1 MTINTVG
8 VVGAG
13 IMGSGIAQV
22 FAASGY
28 AVRLHDVD
36 RAALDRGLASVSDS
50 LDRFIARGKLKD
62 TDKSAILGRI
72 RTDSRPECLADADL
86 VVEAA
91 SENTE
96 LKLRIFGEL
105 SRVCAPTAILASNTS
120 SISLT
125 RIAAA
130 AQCPERVVGMHFSN
144 PVPMMALVEIIE
156 ARQTNPEVTN
166 LVTEVVRSL
175 GKTPV
180 TVRDSYGFVTNRVLL
195 PMINEA
201 VFVLHEG
208 VATAT
213 DIDQVLK
220 LGMNHPMGPLALA
233 DMIGLDT
240 CLSIMEVLYE
250 GFNDPKYR
258 PCPLLKQMVDA
269 GHLGR
274 KSGRG
279 FYEYGSSGV

>member
-13 IMGSGIAQV
+13 IMGSGIAQI

-28 AVRLHDVD
+28 PIRLHDVD
-36 RAALDRGLASVSDS
+36 RAALDRGLASVSGS
-50 LDRFIARGKLKD
+50 LDRFIARGKLMD
-62 TDKSAILGRI
+62 TDKSAILERI
-72 RTDSRPECLADADL
+72 TTDTRPECLADADL

-91 SENTE
+91 SENSE
-96 LKLRIFGEL
+96 LKHRIFGEL

-130 AQCPERVVGMHFSN
+130 ARCPERVVGMHFSN
-144 PVPMMALVEIIE
+144 PVPLMALVEIIE
-156 ARQTNPEVTN
+156 ARQTNPDVTR

-279 FYEYGSSGV
+279 FYNYGSSEV